1 MDFPFRA
8 PDCNSP
14 AFPALHHD
22 AFYDCLSADIFHDCY
37 AFGLP
42 PIRPI
47 IKRYFPTLVEK
58 NRGKGGRIQRKA
70 VSRHKAT
77 NGFSLLR
84 YLLFCV
90 FFLELLYPSFSIKK
104 LLFAGK
110 ERMAL

>member
-1 MDFPFRA
+1 M
-8 PDCNSP
+8 
-14 AFPALHHD
+14 
-22 AFYDCLSADIFHDCY
+22 
-37 AFGLP
+37 
-42 PIRPI
+42 
-47 IKRYFPTLVEK
+47 
-58 NRGKGGRIQRKA
+58 RIQRKA

-90 FFLELLYPSFSIKK
+90 FLLELLYPSFSINK